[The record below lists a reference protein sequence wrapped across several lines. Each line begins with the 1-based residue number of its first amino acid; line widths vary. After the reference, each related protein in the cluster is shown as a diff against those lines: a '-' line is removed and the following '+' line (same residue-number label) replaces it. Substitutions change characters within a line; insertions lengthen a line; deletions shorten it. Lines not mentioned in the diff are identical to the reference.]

1 MHWNCIQG
9 KHGDQSNS
17 EYHLDTQVQPDH
29 LWSNPLRFTKTDE
42 ELLRQHNI
50 EGRLK
55 ITDIYEFTLI
65 SLALH
70 LYFRRPT

>member
-50 EGRLK
+50 EGRL
-55 ITDIYEFTLI
+55 TQNN
-65 SLALH
+65 
-70 LYFRRPT
+70 